1 MCRNTIPV
9 QRSSLVL
16 MVAVMKED
24 LSAWPGAYHLSTLSL
39 SPCQAAC
46 CIKHFPEQLIN
57 PWWALHGVNP
67 GVPWGCLVTALRLSS
82 IPPTS
87 HPRSPRRGR
96 KHGQRASG
104 SGPASREPQ
113 EPPHRHLVF
122 VLESQARKEASGEKR
137 GVGRRGRDRMGF
149 HCVTISQ
156 ARWWRLGE
164 PAAWAGTAT
173 QGRTI
178 AAQRE

>member
-1 MCRNTIPV
+1 MCRNTVPV

-67 GVPWGCLVTALRLSS
+67 GVPWGCLVTALGLAPGAVAQLHPTH
-82 IPPTS
+82 IPPSLPT
-87 HPRSPRRGR
+87 P
-96 KHGQRASG
+96 GQEARAEGVRLRASVQG
-104 SGPASREPQ
+104 APGATAS
-113 EPPHRHLVF
+113 PPHLCF
-122 VLESQARKEASGEKR
+122 GKPSQEGSER
-137 GVGRRGRDRMGF
+137 
-149 HCVTISQ
+149 
-156 ARWWRLGE
+156 
-164 PAAWAGTAT
+164 
-173 QGRTI
+173 
-178 AAQRE
+178 